1 MTNQVAA
8 DRFINDLER
17 VAQVRSEMSVC
28 LSRLADTINQAELAG
43 ESSSADTINQAE
55 LAGESS
61 SGKLS
66 LERDIEDITVAS
78 KNLKQGVFRLLVLGD
93 MKRGKSTFLNALIGE
108 NLLPSDVNPCTA
120 VLTVLRYGAEKKVT
134 IHFNDGKS
142 PQQLDF
148 QSFKYKYTID
158 PAEAKKLEQEKKQAF
173 PDVDYAVVEYPLTLL
188 EKGIEIVDSPGL
200 NDTEARNEL
209 SLGYVNNCHAILF
222 VMRASQP
229 CTLGE
234 RRYLE
239 NYIKGRGLTVFFLI
253 NAWDQVKE
261 SLIDPDDIEELSAA
275 ENRLRQVFK
284 ANLAEY
290 CYVDGRDI
298 YDERVFELS
307 SIQALRKRLKNSQAS
322 LEGTGFPDFMGSLNT
337 FLTRERA
344 IAELRQVRTLA
355 RQACNHTRE
364 AIERRLP
371 LLDKDVN
378 ELKQRIDSVEPEDV
392 NELKQRIDSVEPEF
406 NKLTNIRDQFQKE
419 IINTRD
425 SQARKISESF
435 RSYVLNL
442 GNTFETDFLRYQPEL
457 NLFDFLSSGKRD
469 AFNAALQ
476 KAFEQYITDKF
487 SAWTITAEKDI
498 NAAFRELSLSA
509 AQYGASYSQVTD
521 QITEKLT
528 GQSVRVNPAGTSE
541 DDNSPGWAKWAMGL
555 LSLSRGNLA
564 GFALA
569 GAGFDWKNILLN
581 YFTVIGVGGII
592 TAVTGIFLGPIG
604 FALLGLGVGVLQA
617 DQARKELVKTAKKEL
632 VKYLPQLAHE
642 QSQTVYDAVKEC
654 FDSYEREVSKRIND
668 DITSR
673 EREVSKR
680 INDDITS
687 RKSELDNLLKQKATR
702 EINRES
708 ELKRLKS
715 LQEDVIEQLQKIE
728 AAYSNLLAYYS

>member
-1 MTNQVAA
+1 MNEQVAT
-8 DRFINDLER
+8 DRFIQDLER
-17 VAQVRSEMSVC
+17 VAQVRSEISVC
-28 LSRLADTINQAELAG
+28 LSKLAETINQAELAG
-43 ESSSADTINQAE
+43 D
-55 LAGESS
+55 SS

-78 KNLKQGVFRLLVLGD
+78 KNLQQGVFRLLVLGD

-120 VLTVLRYGAEKKVT
+120 VLTVLRYGPEKKVT

-148 QSFKYKYTID
+148 QNFKYKYTID

-173 PDVDYAVVEYPLTLL
+173 PDVDYAVVEYPLTIL

-239 NYIKGRGLTVFFLI
+239 NYIKGRGLTVFFLV
-253 NAWDQVKE
+253 NAWDQVRE
-261 SLIDPDDIEELSAA
+261 SLIDPDDVEELQAS
-275 ENRLRQVFK
+275 ENRLRQVFN

-290 CYVDGRDI
+290 CTVEGQNI

-307 SIQALRKRLKNSQAS
+307 SIQALRRRLKNPQAD
-322 LEGTGFPDFMGSLNT
+322 LDGTGFPKFMEALNT

-355 RQACNHTRE
+355 RQAVNHTRE
-364 AIERRLP
+364 AVARRVP
-371 LLDKDVN
+371 LLDQDVN
-378 ELKQRIDSVEPEDV
+378 ELK
-392 NELKQRIDSVEPEF
+392 KRIDSVEPEF
-406 NKLTNIRDQFQKE
+406 NKLTGIRDEFQKE

-425 SQARKISESF
+425 TQARTISESF

-442 GNTFETDFLRYQPEL
+442 GNTFENDFLRYQPEL
-457 NLFDFLSSGKRD
+457 NLFDFLSTGKRE
-469 AFNAALQ
+469 AFNTALQ
-476 KAFEQYITDKF
+476 KAFEQYITDK
-487 SAWTITAEKDI
+487 SAAWTLTAEKDI
-498 NAAFRELSLSA
+498 NAAFQELSRSA
-509 AQYGASYSQVTD
+509 AQYGASYNQITD

-528 GQSVRVNPAGTSE
+528 GQDVKVHATTTTE
-541 DDNSPGWAKWAMGL
+541 EDNSPGWAKWAMGL
-555 LSLSRGNLA
+555 LSLSKGNLA
-564 GFALA
+564 GFAMA

-581 YFTVIGVGGII
+581 YFTVIGIGGII
-592 TAVTGIFLGPIG
+592 TAVTGVLLGPIG
-604 FALLGLGVGVLQA
+604 FALLGLGVGFLQA
-617 DQARKELVKTAKKEL
+617 DQARRELVKTAKKEL
-632 VKYLPQLAHE
+632 VKHLPQVAHE
-642 QSQTVYDAVKEC
+642 QSQVVYNAVKEC

-668 DITSR
+668 DI
-673 EREVSKR
+673 V
-680 INDDITS
+680 S
-687 RKSELDNLLKQKATR
+687 RKSELDNLVKQKETR

-708 ELKRLKS
+708 EFNRLKN
-715 LQEDVIEQLQKIE
+715 LQENVIAQLQKIE
-728 AAYSNLLAYYS
+728 AAYSNILAYYS

>member
-1 MTNQVAA
+1 MSNQVLT
-8 DRFINDLER
+8 DQFLRDLER
-17 VAQVRSEMSVC
+17 VAQVRSDISTH
-28 LSRLADTINQAELAG
+28 LNNLAETITKAELAG
-43 ESSSADTINQAE
+43 D
-55 LAGESS
+55 SS

-66 LERDIEDITVAS
+66 LERNIEDIALAS
-78 KNLKQGVFRLLVLGD
+78 KNLRQGVFRLLVLGD

-120 VLTVLRYGAEKKVT
+120 VLTILRYGPEKKVT
-134 IHFNDGKS
+134 IHFNDGKN

-173 PDVDYAVVEYPLTLL
+173 PDVDYAIVEYPLALL

-239 NYIKGRGLTVFFLI
+239 NYIKGRGLSVFFLI

-261 SLIDPDDIEELSAA
+261 SLIDPDDTEELQAA
-275 ENRLRQVFK
+275 EDRLRQVFK
-284 ANLAEY
+284 ANLADY
-290 CYVDGRDI
+290 CYVDGQDI

-307 SIQALRKRLKNSQAS
+307 SIQALRRRLKNSQADLS
-322 LEGTGFPDFMGSLNT
+322 GTGFPEFMSAINT

-355 RQACNHTRE
+355 RQACNHTHE
-364 AIERRLP
+364 AIARRIP
-371 LLDKDVN
+371 LLDQDVD
-378 ELKQRIDSVEPEDV
+378 ELKKRIE
-392 NELKQRIDSVEPEF
+392 SVEPEF
-406 NKLTNIRDQFQKE
+406 NKLTDIRDQFQTE

-425 SQARKISESF
+425 TQARTISESF

-457 NLFDFLSSGKRD
+457 NLLDFLSNGKRE
-469 AFNAALQ
+469 AFNNALQ
-476 KAFEQYITDKF
+476 KAFEQYITHK
-487 SAWTITAEKDI
+487 SAAWTLTAEKDI
-498 NAAFRELSLSA
+498 DTAFKKLSHSA
-509 AQYGASYSQVTD
+509 AQYGASYNKITD
-521 QITEKLT
+521 EITEKLT
-528 GQSVRVNPAGTSE
+528 GQKVHVNAHTSTEE
-541 DDNSPGWAKWAMGL
+541 DKSPGWAKWAMGL
-555 LSLSRGNLA
+555 LSLTKGNLA
-564 GFALA
+564 GVALA

-581 YFTVIGVGGII
+581 YFTVIGIGGVI
-592 TAVTGIFLGPIG
+592 TAVTGVLLGPIG
-604 FALLGLGVGVLQA
+604 FALLGLGVGFLQA

-632 VKYLPQLAHE
+632 VRYLPQVAHE
-642 QSQTVYDAVKEC
+642 QSQTVYNAVKEC
-654 FDSYEREVSKRIND
+654 FESYAKEVSQ
-668 DITSR
+668 
-673 EREVSKR
+673 R

-687 RKSELDNLLKQKATR
+687 RKSELDNLVKQKQTR
-702 EINRES
+702 EINRET
-708 ELKRLKS
+708 ELKRLKT
-715 LQEDVIEQLQKIE
+715 LQEDVIAQLQKIE
-728 AAYSNLLAYYS
+728 ASYSSLLAYYS

>member
-1 MTNQVAA
+1 MTDQVTS
-8 DRFINDLER
+8 DRFLQDLER
-17 VAQVRSEMSVC
+17 VSQVRLDIAEC
-28 LSRLADTINQAELAG
+28 LNQLAETIKQAELAG
-43 ESSSADTINQAE
+43 D
-55 LAGESS
+55 SS

-66 LERDIEDITVAS
+66 LERDIEDIVIAS
-78 KNLKQGVFRLLVLGD
+78 KNLKKGVFRLLVLGD

-120 VLTVLRYGAEKKVT
+120 VLTVLRYGAEKTVT

-148 QSFKYKYTID
+148 QTFKYKYTID
-158 PAEAKKLEQEKKQAF
+158 PTEAKKLEQEKKQAF
-173 PDVDYAVVEYPLTLL
+173 PDVEYAVVEYPLPLL

-253 NAWDQVKE
+253 NAWDQVRE
-261 SLIDPDDIEELSAA
+261 SLIDPDDMEELTAA
-275 ENRLRQVFK
+275 EDRLRQVFS

-290 CYVDGRDI
+290 CYVDGQNI

-307 SIQALRKRLKNSQAS
+307 SIQALRRRLKNPQAD
-322 LEGTGFPDFMGSLNT
+322 LAGTGFPGFMGALNT

-355 RQACNHTRE
+355 RQAVNHISE
-364 AIERRLP
+364 AVARRIP
-371 LLDKDVN
+371 LLDQDVN
-378 ELKQRIDSVEPEDV
+378 ELK
-392 NELKQRIDSVEPEF
+392 KRIDSVEPEF
-406 NKLTNIRDQFQKE
+406 NKLTGIRDQFQTE

-425 SQARKISESF
+425 TQSRTVSESF

-476 KAFEQYITDKF
+476 KAFEQYISDKF
-487 SAWTITAEKDI
+487 AAWTLTAEKEI
-498 NAAFRELSLSA
+498 NSAFKQLSRSA
-509 AQYGASYSQVTD
+509 LEYGASYSQITD
-521 QITEKLT
+521 KITEKLT
-528 GQSVRVNPAGTSE
+528 GQKVQVNATAATE
-541 DDNSPGWAKWAMGL
+541 DSNSPGWAKWAMGL
-555 LSLSRGNLA
+555 LSLSKGNLA
-564 GFALA
+564 GVALA

-581 YFTVIGVGGII
+581 YFTVIGIGGII
-592 TAVTGIFLGPIG
+592 TAVTGVFLGPIG
-604 FALLGLGVGVLQA
+604 FALLGLGVGFLQA

-632 VKYLPQLAHE
+632 VKYLPQVAHE

-654 FDSYEREVSKRIND
+654 FESYKREVNKRIND
-668 DITSR
+668 DI
-673 EREVSKR
+673 V
-680 INDDITS
+680 S
-687 RKSELDNLLKQKATR
+687 RKSELDNLVKQKETR

-708 ELKRLKS
+708 EFKRLKS
-715 LQEDVIEQLQKIE
+715 LQEDVIAQLQKIE

>member
-1 MTNQVAA
+1 MSNQVLT
-8 DRFINDLER
+8 DQFLKDLER
-17 VAQVRSEMSVC
+17 VAQVRSDISIY
-28 LSRLADTINQAELAG
+28 LNNLAETITKAELAG
-43 ESSSADTINQAE
+43 D
-55 LAGESS
+55 SS

-66 LERDIEDITVAS
+66 LERNIEDITLAS
-78 KNLKQGVFRLLVLGD
+78 KNLRQGVFRLLVLGD

-120 VLTVLRYGAEKKVT
+120 VLTILRYGPEKKVT

-173 PDVDYAVVEYPLTLL
+173 PDVDYAVVEYPLALL

-239 NYIKGRGLTVFFLI
+239 NYIKGRGLSVFFLI

-261 SLIDPDDIEELSAA
+261 SLIDPDDTEELKAA
-275 ENRLRQVFK
+275 EDRLRQVFK
-284 ANLAEY
+284 ANLADY
-290 CYVDGRDI
+290 CYVDGQDI

-307 SIQALRKRLKNSQAS
+307 SIQALRRRLKNPQADLS
-322 LEGTGFPDFMGSLNT
+322 GTGFPEFMGAINT

-364 AIERRLP
+364 AIDRRIP
-371 LLDKDVN
+371 LLDQDVE
-378 ELKQRIDSVEPEDV
+378 ELKKRIE
-392 NELKQRIDSVEPEF
+392 SVEPEF
-406 NKLTNIRDQFQKE
+406 NKLTAIRDQFQKE
-419 IINTRD
+419 ILNTRD
-425 SQARKISESF
+425 TQARGISESF

-442 GNTFETDFLRYQPEL
+442 GNTFESDFLRYQPDL
-457 NLFDFLSSGKRD
+457 NLLDFLSSGKRE

-476 KAFEQYITDKF
+476 KAFEQYITDK
-487 SAWTITAEKDI
+487 SAAWTLTAEKDI
-498 NAAFRELSLSA
+498 DTAFKNLSRSA
-509 AQYGASYSQVTD
+509 AQYGASYNKITD
-521 QITEKLT
+521 EITKKLT
-528 GQSVRVNPAGTSE
+528 GKEVKVNAHATTE

-555 LSLSRGNLA
+555 LSLTKGNLA
-564 GFALA
+564 GVALA

-581 YFTVIGVGGII
+581 YFTVIGIGGVI
-592 TAVTGIFLGPIG
+592 TAVTGFMLGPIG
-604 FALLGLGVGVLQA
+604 FALLGLGVGFLQA

-632 VKYLPQLAHE
+632 VRYLPQIAHE
-642 QSQTVYDAVKEC
+642 QSQTVYNAVKEC
-654 FDSYEREVSKRIND
+654 FDSYEKEVSQ
-668 DITSR
+668 
-673 EREVSKR
+673 R

-687 RKSELDNLLKQKATR
+687 RKSELDNLVKQKETR

-708 ELKRLKS
+708 ELKRLKT
-715 LQEDVIEQLQKIE
+715 LQEDVIAQLQKIE
-728 AAYSNLLAYYS
+728 ASYSNLLAYYS

>member
-1 MTNQVAA
+1 MNEQVAT
-8 DRFINDLER
+8 DRFIQDLER
-17 VAQVRSEMSVC
+17 VAQVRSEISVC
-28 LSRLADTINQAELAG
+28 LSKLAETINQAELAG
-43 ESSSADTINQAE
+43 D
-55 LAGESS
+55 SS

-78 KNLKQGVFRLLVLGD
+78 KNLQQGVFRLLVLGD

-120 VLTVLRYGAEKKVT
+120 VLTVLRYGPEKKVT

-148 QSFKYKYTID
+148 QNFKYKYTID

-173 PDVDYAVVEYPLTLL
+173 PDVDYAVVEYPLTIL

-239 NYIKGRGLTVFFLI
+239 NYIKGRGLTVFFLV
-253 NAWDQVKE
+253 NAWDQVRE
-261 SLIDPDDIEELSAA
+261 SLIDPDDVEELQAS
-275 ENRLRQVFK
+275 ENRLRQVFN

-290 CYVDGRDI
+290 CTVEGQNI

-307 SIQALRKRLKNSQAS
+307 SIQALRRRLKNPQAD
-322 LEGTGFPDFMGSLNT
+322 LDGTGFPKFMEALNT

-355 RQACNHTRE
+355 RQAVNHTRE
-364 AIERRLP
+364 AVARRLP
-371 LLDKDVN
+371 LLDQDVN
-378 ELKQRIDSVEPEDV
+378 ELK
-392 NELKQRIDSVEPEF
+392 KRIDSVEPEF
-406 NKLTNIRDQFQKE
+406 NKLTGIRDEFQKE

-425 SQARKISESF
+425 TQARTISESF

-442 GNTFETDFLRYQPEL
+442 GNTFENDFLRYQPEL
-457 NLFDFLSSGKRD
+457 NLFDFLSTGKRE
-469 AFNAALQ
+469 AFNTALQ
-476 KAFEQYITDKF
+476 KAFEQYITDK
-487 SAWTITAEKDI
+487 SAAWTLTAEKDI
-498 NAAFRELSLSA
+498 NAAFQELSRSA
-509 AQYGASYSQVTD
+509 AQYGASYNQITD

-528 GQSVRVNPAGTSE
+528 GQDVKVHATTTTE
-541 DDNSPGWAKWAMGL
+541 EDNSPGWAKWAMGL
-555 LSLSRGNLA
+555 LSLSKGNLA
-564 GFALA
+564 GFAMA

-581 YFTVIGVGGII
+581 YFTVIGIGGII
-592 TAVTGIFLGPIG
+592 TAVTGVLLGPIG
-604 FALLGLGVGVLQA
+604 FALLGLGVGFLQA
-617 DQARKELVKTAKKEL
+617 DQARRELVKTAKKEL
-632 VKYLPQLAHE
+632 VKHLPQVAHE
-642 QSQTVYDAVKEC
+642 QSQVVYNAVKEC

-668 DITSR
+668 DI
-673 EREVSKR
+673 V
-680 INDDITS
+680 S
-687 RKSELDNLLKQKATR
+687 RKSELDNLVKQKETR

-708 ELKRLKS
+708 EFNRLKN
-715 LQEDVIEQLQKIE
+715 LQENVIAQLQKIE
-728 AAYSNLLAYYS
+728 AAYSNILAYYS

>member
-1 MTNQVAA
+1 MNSQVGT
-8 DRFINDLER
+8 DRFIHDLDR
-17 VAQVRSEMSVC
+17 IAQTRTEISIS
-28 LSRLADTINQAELAG
+28 LSKIAEIINQAELAG
-43 ESSSADTINQAE
+43 D
-55 LAGESS
+55 SS

-66 LERDIEDITVAS
+66 LTRDIEDIQIAS

-120 VLTVLRYGAEKKVT
+120 VLTLLRYGPEKKVT

-142 PQQLDF
+142 PQSLDF

-209 SLGYVNNCHAILF
+209 SLGYINNCHAILF

-239 NYIKGRGLTVFFLI
+239 NYIKGRGLTIFFLV

-261 SLIDPDDIEELSAA
+261 SLIDPDDAEELAAA
-275 ENRLRQVFK
+275 ESRLRQVFK

-290 CYVDGRDI
+290 CIVDGQDI
-298 YDERVFELS
+298 YEERVFELS
-307 SIQALRKRLKNSQAS
+307 SIQALRRRLKNPQAD
-322 LEGTGFPDFMGSLNT
+322 LTGTGFTEFMGSLNT

-344 IAELRQVRTLA
+344 VAELRQIRTLS
-355 RQACNHTRE
+355 RQTVNNTRE
-364 AIERRLP
+364 AIDRRIP
-371 LLDKDVN
+371 LLDQNVN
-378 ELKQRIDSVEPEDV
+378 ELKLRIE
-392 NELKQRIDSVEPEF
+392 SVEPEF
-406 NKLTNIRDQFQKE
+406 TKLNSIRDQFQRE
-419 IINTRD
+419 ILNTRD
-425 SQARKISESF
+425 QQARGISESF

-457 NLFDFLSSGKRD
+457 NFFDFLSNGKREE
-469 AFNAALQ
+469 FNASLQ
-476 KAFEQYITDKF
+476 KAFEQYIADK
-487 SAWTITAEKDI
+487 SAAWTLTAERDI
-498 NAAFRELSLSA
+498 AEAFRNLSRSA
-509 AQYGASYSQVTD
+509 AQYGASYNQVTE
-521 QITEKLT
+521 QITAKLT
-528 GQSVRVNPAGTSE
+528 GQKVSVNTKTNVE
-541 DDNSPGWAKWAMGL
+541 DDSPGWAKWAMGL

-592 TAVTGIFLGPIG
+592 TAFTGIILGPIG
-604 FALLGLGVGVLQA
+604 FALLGLGVGLLQA

-632 VKYLPQLAHE
+632 VKYLPQIANE
-642 QSQTVYDAVKEC
+642 QANTVYNAVKEC
-654 FDSYEREVSKRIND
+654 FDTYEKEVSQRIND
-668 DITSR
+668 DI
-673 EREVSKR
+673 
-680 INDDITS
+680 NA
-687 RKSELDNLLKQKATR
+687 RKSELDNLLKQKETR
-702 EINRES
+702 EINRET
-708 ELKRLKS
+708 ELKRLQK
-715 LQEDVIEQLQKIE
+715 LQTDVTDELRKIE
-728 AAYSNLLAYYS
+728 TSYSNLLAYYS

>member
-1 MTNQVAA
+1 MNYQVGT
-8 DRFINDLER
+8 DQFINDLER
-17 VAQVRSEMSVC
+17 VSQVRSEISIC
-28 LSRLADTINQAELAG
+28 LSKIADVINQAELSG
-43 ESSSADTINQAE
+43 DT
-55 LAGESS
+55 S

-66 LERDIEDITVAS
+66 LARDIEDITAAS
-78 KNLKQGVFRLLVLGD
+78 KNLRNGVFRLLVLGD

-120 VLTVLRYGAEKKVT
+120 VLTILRYGPEKKVT

-158 PAEAKKLEQEKKQAF
+158 PAEAKKLEQEQKQAF

-239 NYIKGRGLTVFFLI
+239 NYIKGRGLSVFFLV

-261 SLIDPDDIEELSAA
+261 SLIDPDDMEELTAA
-275 ENRLRQVFK
+275 ETRLRQVFK

-290 CYVDGRDI
+290 CYVDGQDI

-307 SIQALRKRLKNSQAS
+307 SIQALRRRLKNPQADLS
-322 LEGTGFPDFMGSLNT
+322 KTGFPEFMGALNT

-344 IAELRQVRTLA
+344 IAQLRQVRTLA
-355 RQACNHTRE
+355 RQAVNHTLE
-364 AIERRLP
+364 AINRRIP
-371 LLDKDVN
+371 LLDQDVD
-378 ELKQRIDSVEPEDV
+378 ELKKRV
-392 NELKQRIDSVEPEF
+392 DSVEPEF
-406 NKLTNIRDQFQKE
+406 TKLNSIRDQFQKE

-425 SQARKISESF
+425 SQARGISESF

-442 GNTFETDFLRYQPEL
+442 GNTFENDFLRYQPDL

-469 AFNAALQ
+469 AFNIALQ
-476 KAFEQYITDKF
+476 KAFEQYIADKF
-487 SAWTITAEKDI
+487 SAWTLTAEKDM
-498 NAAFRELSLSA
+498 NAAFRELSNSA
-509 AQYGASYSQVTD
+509 AQYGASYNQVTN

-528 GQSVRVNPAGTSE
+528 GQKVNVNTHATTE

-564 GFALA
+564 GVALA

-581 YFTVIGVGGII
+581 YFTVIGVGGMI

-604 FALLGLGVGVLQA
+604 FALLGLGVGILQA

-632 VKYLPQLAHE
+632 VKYLPQVANE
-642 QSQTVYDAVKEC
+642 QAPIVYDAVKEC
-654 FDSYEREVSKRIND
+654 FSTYEKEVSQRIND
-668 DITSR
+668 DIS
-673 EREVSKR
+673 
-680 INDDITS
+680 S
-687 RKSELDNLLKQKATR
+687 RKSELDNLLQQKKTR
-702 EINRES
+702 EINRET
-708 ELKRLKS
+708 EFNRFKN
-715 LQEDVIEQLQKIE
+715 LQENIIEQLQKIE

>member
-1 MTNQVAA
+1 MNYQV
-8 DRFINDLER
+8 DTDKFISDLER
-17 VAQVRSEMSVC
+17 VAQVRSEISVC
-28 LSRLADTINQAELAG
+28 LSKLAETINQAELAG
-43 ESSSADTINQAE
+43 DN
-55 LAGESS
+55 S

-66 LERDIEDITVAS
+66 LSRDIEDITVAS
-78 KNLKQGVFRLLVLGD
+78 KNLSQGVFRLLVLGD

-239 NYIKGRGLTVFFLI
+239 NYIKGRGLSVFFLV

-261 SLIDPDDIEELSAA
+261 SLIDPDDLEELEAA
-275 ENRLRQVFK
+275 ETRLRQVFK

-290 CYVDGRDI
+290 CYLDGQDI

-307 SIQALRKRLKNSQAS
+307 SIQALRRRLKNPQADLS
-322 LEGTGFPDFMGSLNT
+322 KTGFPEFMGALNT

-355 RQACNHTRE
+355 RQAVNHTRE
-364 AIERRLP
+364 AIDRRIP
-371 LLDKDVN
+371 LLDKDV
-378 ELKQRIDSVEPEDV
+378 D
-392 NELKQRIDSVEPEF
+392 ELKQRIDSVEPEF
-406 NKLTNIRDQFQKE
+406 TKLNNIRDQFQKE

-425 SQARKISESF
+425 TKARAISESF
-435 RSYVLNL
+435 RSYVFNL
-442 GNTFETDFLRYQPEL
+442 GNTFENDFLRYQPDL

-469 AFNAALQ
+469 AFNDALQ

-487 SAWTITAEKDI
+487 SAWTLTAEKDL

-521 QITEKLT
+521 QINEKLT
-528 GQSVRVNPAGTSE
+528 GQTVKVNATNTSE

-564 GFALA
+564 GVALA

-604 FALLGLGVGVLQA
+604 FALLGLGVGILQA

-632 VKYLPQLAHE
+632 VKYLPQVASE
-642 QSQTVYDAVKEC
+642 QSQVVYDAVKEC
-654 FDSYEREVSKRIND
+654 FDAYEREVSQRIND
-668 DITSR
+668 DI
-673 EREVSKR
+673 
-680 INDDITS
+680 NS
-687 RKSELDNLLKQKATR
+687 RKSELDNLLKQKETH
-702 EINRES
+702 EINRET
-708 ELKRLKS
+708 EFKRFKT
-715 LQEDVIEQLQKIE
+715 LQEGIIEQLQKIE
-728 AAYSNLLAYYS
+728 SAYSNLLAYYS

>member
-1 MTNQVAA
+1 MVGQVAS
-8 DRFINDLER
+8 DKFIQDLER
-17 VAQVRSEMSVC
+17 VAQVRSEMAMC
-28 LSRLADTINQAELAG
+28 LENLSETINKAEL
-43 ESSSADTINQAE
+43 D
-55 LAGESS
+55 GESS

-66 LERDIEDITVAS
+66 LERDLEDINVAS
-78 KNLKQGVFRLLVLGD
+78 KNLKKGVFRLLVLGD

-120 VLTVLRYGAEKKVT
+120 VLTILRYGREKKVT

-173 PDVDYAVVEYPLTLL
+173 PDVDYAIVEYPLSLL

-239 NYIKGRGLTVFFLI
+239 NYIKGRGLSVFFLI

-261 SLIDPDDIEELSAA
+261 SLIDPDDVEELQAA
-275 ENRLRQVFK
+275 ENRLRQVFQ
-284 ANLAEY
+284 ANLGEY
-290 CYVDGRDI
+290 CYVDGQNI

-307 SIQALRKRLKNSQAS
+307 SIQALRRRLKNPQAD
-322 LEGTGFPDFMGSLNT
+322 LAGTGFPEFMGSLNT

-355 RQACNHTRE
+355 RQAVNHTRE
-364 AIERRLP
+364 AIDRRIP
-371 LLDKDVN
+371 LLDQNVA
-378 ELKQRIDSVEPEDV
+378 ELKT
-392 NELKQRIDSVEPEF
+392 RIDSVEPEF
-406 NKLTNIRDQFQKE
+406 KKLTNIRDQFQRE
-419 IINTRD
+419 IFNTRD
-425 SQARKISESF
+425 TQARKVSESF

-442 GNTFETDFLRYQPEL
+442 GNTFESDFLRYQPEL
-457 NLFDFLSSGKRD
+457 KILDFLSNGKRE

-476 KAFEQYITDKF
+476 KAFEQYMTDKCA
-487 SAWTITAEKDI
+487 AWTLTAEKDI
-498 NAAFRELSLSA
+498 NAAFQELSRSA
-509 AQYGASYSQVTD
+509 AQYGASYNQVTR

-528 GQSVRVNPAGTSE
+528 DKQVKVNSYNTSTDE
-541 DDNSPGWAKWAMGL
+541 DNSPAWAKWAMGL

-564 GFALA
+564 GVAMA

-581 YFTVIGVGGII
+581 YFTVIGVGSII
-592 TAVTGIFLGPIG
+592 TAVTGVFLGPIG
-604 FALLGLGVGVLQA
+604 FALLGLGVGFLQA

-632 VKYLPQLAHE
+632 VKYLPQVANE
-642 QSQTVYDAVKEC
+642 QAQTVYDAVKEC
-654 FDSYEREVSKRIND
+654 FDSYEKEVSKRIND
-668 DITSR
+668 DI
-673 EREVSKR
+673 
-680 INDDITS
+680 NS
-687 RKSELDNLLKQKATR
+687 RKSELDNLLKQKETR
-702 EINRES
+702 EINREG
-708 ELKRLKS
+708 ELRRFKT
-715 LQEDVIEQLQKIE
+715 LQENVIAQLQKIE

>member
-1 MTNQVAA
+1 MVSQVGT
-8 DRFINDLER
+8 DKFIQDLER
-17 VAQVRSEMSVC
+17 VSQVRSEMAVC
-28 LSRLADTINQAELAG
+28 LQNLSETINKAELEG
-43 ESSSADTINQAE
+43 ESI
-55 LAGESS
+55 

-66 LERDIEDITVAS
+66 LERDLEDINVAS
-78 KNLKQGVFRLLVLGD
+78 NNLKKGVFRLLVLGD

-134 IHFNDGKS
+134 IHFNDGKR

-239 NYIKGRGLTVFFLI
+239 NYIKGRGLSVFFLI

-261 SLIDPDDIEELSAA
+261 SLIDPDDVEEIKAA

-290 CYVDGRDI
+290 CQVDGQNI
-298 YDERVFELS
+298 YDERVFEVS
-307 SIQALRKRLKNSQAS
+307 SIQALRRRLKDSQADLS
-322 LEGTGFPDFMGSLNT
+322 GTGFPDFMGALNT

-344 IAELRQVRTLA
+344 IAELRQARTLA
-355 RQACNHTRE
+355 RQAVNHTRE
-364 AIERRLP
+364 AIGRRLP
-371 LLDKDVN
+371 LLDQDVE
-378 ELKQRIDSVEPEDV
+378 ELKTRI
-392 NELKQRIDSVEPEF
+392 NSVEPEF
-406 NKLTNIRDQFQKE
+406 KKLTNIRDQFQRE
-419 IINTRD
+419 IFTTRD
-425 SQARKISESF
+425 TQSRKISESF
-435 RSYVLNL
+435 RSYILNL
-442 GNTFETDFLRYQPEL
+442 GNTFESDFLRYQPEL
-457 NLFDFLSSGKRD
+457 KILDFLSNGKRE

-476 KAFEQYITDKF
+476 KAFEQYMTDKCA
-487 SAWTITAEKDI
+487 AWTLTAEKDI
-498 NAAFRELSLSA
+498 NAVFKELSRSA
-509 AQYGASYSQVTD
+509 AQYGASYNQVTE

-528 GQSVRVNPAGTSE
+528 GKQVKVNTNE
-541 DDNSPGWAKWAMGL
+541 TTTETDNAPSWAKWAMGL
-555 LSLSRGNLA
+555 LSLSGGNFA
-564 GFALA
+564 GVAMA

-581 YFTVIGVGGII
+581 YFTVIGVGSII
-592 TAVTGIFLGPIG
+592 TAVTGVLLGPIG

-632 VKYLPQLAHE
+632 IKYLPQVANE
-642 QSQTVYDAVKEC
+642 KSQTVYDAVKEC
-654 FDSYEREVSKRIND
+654 FDSYEKEVSKRIND
-668 DITSR
+668 DI
-673 EREVSKR
+673 
-680 INDDITS
+680 NS
-687 RKSELDNLLKQKATR
+687 RKSELDNLLKQKETR

-708 ELKRLKS
+708 ELKRFKT
-715 LQEDVIEQLQKIE
+715 LQENVISQLQKIE
-728 AAYSNLLAYYS
+728 AAYSNLLAYYG

>member
-8 DRFINDLER
+8 DKFLNDLER

-28 LSRLADTINQAELAG
+28 LSKL
-43 ESSSADTINQAE
+43 ADTINQAE

-78 KNLKQGVFRLLVLGD
+78 KNLRQGVFRLLVLGD

-120 VLTVLRYGAEKKVT
+120 VLTVLRYGPEKKVT

-239 NYIKGRGLTVFFLI
+239 NYIKGRGLTVFFLV

-261 SLIDPDDIEELSAA
+261 SLIDPDDVEELSAA
-275 ENRLRQVFK
+275 EDRLRQVFQ

-290 CYVDGRDI
+290 CYVDGQNI
-298 YDERVFELS
+298 YNERVFELS
-307 SIQALRKRLKNSQAS
+307 SIQALRKRLKNPQAD
-322 LEGTGFPDFMGSLNT
+322 LAGTGFLEFMGALNT

-355 RQACNHTRE
+355 RQACNHTHE

-378 ELKQRIDSVEPEDV
+378 ELKQRIDSVEPEF
-392 NELKQRIDSVEPEF
+392 K
-406 NKLTNIRDQFQKE
+406 KLTNIRDQFQKE

-425 SQARKISESF
+425 TQARKISESF

-469 AFNAALQ
+469 EFNTALQ
-476 KAFEQYITDKF
+476 KAFEQYMTDKF
-487 SAWTITAEKDI
+487 SAWTLTAEKDI
-498 NAAFRELSLSA
+498 NAGFRELSLSA

-528 GQSVRVNPAGTSE
+528 GQQVKVNPAGTPE
-541 DDNSPGWAKWAMGL
+541 DDKSPGWAKWAMGL

-564 GFALA
+564 GVALA

-581 YFTVIGVGGII
+581 YFTVIGIGGII
-592 TAVTGIFLGPIG
+592 SAVTGVFLGPIG
-604 FALLGLGVGVLQA
+604 FALLGLGVGFLQA
-617 DQARKELVKTAKKEL
+617 DQARKELVKTTKKEL
-632 VKYLPQLAHE
+632 VKYLPQVAHE

-654 FDSYEREVSKRIND
+654 FDSYEREVSR
-668 DITSR
+668 
-673 EREVSKR
+673 R

-708 ELKRLKS
+708 ELKRLKN
-715 LQEDVIEQLQKIE
+715 LQENVIEQLQKIE
-728 AAYSNLLAYYS
+728 AAYNNLLAYYS

>member
-1 MTNQVAA
+1 MNYQVGT
-8 DRFINDLER
+8 DQFINDLER
-17 VAQVRSEMSVC
+17 VSQVRSEISIC
-28 LSRLADTINQAELAG
+28 LSKIADIINQAELSG
-43 ESSSADTINQAE
+43 D
-55 LAGESS
+55 SS

-66 LERDIEDITVAS
+66 LARDIEDITAAS
-78 KNLKQGVFRLLVLGD
+78 KNLRNGVFRLLVLGD

-120 VLTVLRYGAEKKVT
+120 VLTILRYGPEKKVT

-158 PAEAKKLEQEKKQAF
+158 PAEAKKLEQEQKQAF

-239 NYIKGRGLTVFFLI
+239 NYIKGRGLSVFFLI

-261 SLIDPDDIEELSAA
+261 SLIDPDDMEELTAA
-275 ENRLRQVFK
+275 ETRLRQVFK
-284 ANLAEY
+284 ANLSEY
-290 CYVDGRDI
+290 CYVDGQDI

-307 SIQALRKRLKNSQAS
+307 SIQALRRRLKNPQADLS
-322 LEGTGFPDFMGSLNT
+322 KTGFPEFMGALNT

-344 IAELRQVRTLA
+344 IAQLRQVRTLA
-355 RQACNHTRE
+355 RQAVNHTLE
-364 AIERRLP
+364 AINRRIP
-371 LLDKDVN
+371 LLDQDVD
-378 ELKQRIDSVEPEDV
+378 ELKKRV
-392 NELKQRIDSVEPEF
+392 DSVEPEF
-406 NKLTNIRDQFQKE
+406 TKLNSIRDQFQKE

-425 SQARKISESF
+425 SQARGISESF

-442 GNTFETDFLRYQPEL
+442 GNTFENDFLRYQPDL

-469 AFNAALQ
+469 AFNIALQ
-476 KAFEQYITDKF
+476 KAFEQYIADKF
-487 SAWTITAEKDI
+487 SAWTLTAEKDM
-498 NAAFRELSLSA
+498 NAAFRELSNSA
-509 AQYGASYSQVTD
+509 AQYGASYNQVTN

-528 GQSVRVNPAGTSE
+528 GQKVNVNTHATTE

-564 GFALA
+564 GVALA

-581 YFTVIGVGGII
+581 YFTVIGVGGMI

-604 FALLGLGVGVLQA
+604 FALLGLGVGILQA

-632 VKYLPQLAHE
+632 VKYLPQVANE
-642 QSQTVYDAVKEC
+642 QAPIVYDAVKEC
-654 FDSYEREVSKRIND
+654 FSTYEKEVSQRIND
-668 DITSR
+668 DIS
-673 EREVSKR
+673 
-680 INDDITS
+680 S
-687 RKSELDNLLKQKATR
+687 RKSELDNLLQQKKTR
-702 EINRES
+702 EINRET
-708 ELKRLKS
+708 EFKRFKT
-715 LQEDVIEQLQKIE
+715 LQENIIEQLQKIE
-728 AAYSNLLAYYS
+728 STYSNLLAYYS